1 MRPLTLTV
9 TGFGPYAEKE
19 TIDFSRLGDRGLY
32 LITGDTGAGKTTI
45 FDAIVFALYGVTSG
59 GTRTASMLRS
69 KYAAADTPTE
79 TELRFLL
86 RGREY
91 VVKRNPEYERP
102 KLRGTGTTKKTAAAE
117 LFLPDGSVVTKAQ
130 DVTKRVEELL
140 GLSAT
145 QFMQIAMIAQGQF
158 LRLLLAKTEERQKI
172 FRSIFHTERFERL
185 AAAVNRDA
193 NDAERAW
200 ERARDKTQDLAAAV
214 DCPADHPGAEDAEKA
229 KAGELLPED
238 AGKLLR
244 ALIESDEAATE
255 EAQNALQKLE
265 EAIGVLNTRIGR
277 AGEIQKSREE
287 LRLAKAEETRRKP
300 ALTAAKEAAEKAAE
314 RAKDA
319 EAFAREEAQIE
330 KELPDYE
337 AAEAKRKEVSR
348 LSAAAKTAVEE
359 ERGAKEAKAA
369 AGKRLEEEKQELSRM
384 GDVGAEREKLSS
396 QKKDVLRRREQIAA
410 LAEEMKKY
418 EALYEGYR
426 EMKKERAVKIS
437 DWQTKDY
444 RYSAAED
451 AYIAEQV
458 GYIAETRLQPDTP
471 CPVCGSLEHPHPAKI
486 SVNALTEQERQSLR
500 EARDNAKEEV
510 GRLQGNIDQCE
521 KEILARKA
529 ELEQSI
535 HAHLGDYTTSE
546 ARNRLPTVLSEI
558 EGELSNIEKRLRA
571 KEKEAKRKA
580 ELEAGIPQDE
590 KAAAEAEA
598 RIADAGAK
606 RAAAETARAAEE
618 NALKEL
624 AAKLRFPTK
633 KEAEAR
639 IKALRGEREKRQ
651 GEKRRAEEAVRAEEN
666 KLQELAGRIE
676 TLEKSIAEA
685 PEEDVA
691 KLREENTARAAE
703 RRGLQERQNGLRV
716 RLAKNR
722 ETLDALGKEAARLAE
737 AEARYQW
744 LKALADTVMGKI
756 GAREKIMLET
766 YVQMRYFERIVSRAN
781 VRLLVMSGGQYELR
795 RRREAATNKAQSGLD
810 LDVVDHYNGSVRGVE
825 TLSGGESFKASLSL
839 ALGLADEIQ
848 SSAGGVELDAM
859 FVDEGFGSLD
869 DESLEQAMRALAS
882 LSEGRRLVGVISHV
896 DALKERIDRKLVV
909 TKARERGSRV
919 RIEV

>member
-9 TGFGPYAEKE
+9 TGFGPYVESE

-59 GTRTASMLRS
+59 GTRTAAMLRS

-86 RGREY
+86 RGKEY

-117 LFLPDGSVVTKAQ
+117 LRLPDGSVVTKAQ

-140 GLSAT
+140 GLNAT

-200 ERARDKTQDLAAAV
+200 ERARDKALDLTAAV
-214 DCPADHPGAEDAEKA
+214 DCPADHPGAAEAEKA

-238 AGKLLR
+238 AGRLLR

-255 EAQNALQKLE
+255 EAQDALQKLE

-277 AGEIQKSREE
+277 AGEIQKNREE
-287 LRLAKAEETRRKP
+287 LRLARAEETRRKP
-300 ALTAAKEAAEKAAE
+300 ALAAAKEAAEKAAE

-337 AAEAKRKEVSR
+337 AAEEKRKEVSR

-418 EALYEGYR
+418 EALYQEVNGVYQKLTAAT
-426 EMKKERAVKIS
+426 EAWHQKETA
-437 DWQTKDY
+437 Y
-444 RYSAAED
+444 LAAEGTFL
-451 AYIAEQV
+451 AAQAGHIAQTLRP
-458 GYIAETRLQPDTP
+458 GTP
-471 CPVCGSLEHPHPAKI
+471 CPVCGSTDHPKAAELPENAPDEAK
-486 SVNALTEQERQSLR
+486 VRALQEDRNAAQAEAMQLRGRFEQGKGVLDE
-500 EARDNAKEEV
+500 
-510 GRLQGNIDQCE
+510 
-521 KEILARKA
+521 RKA
-529 ELEQSI
+529 SLQASVKE
-535 HAHLGDYTTSE
+535 HLGDFNNRE
-546 ARNRLPTVLSEI
+546 AKEKLPAVLSEI
-558 EGELSNIEKRLRA
+558 EGELSDLEKRLRA

-590 KAAAEAEA
+590 KAAAEADA

-651 GEKRRAEEAVRAEEN
+651 SEKQRAEEAVRAEEK

-703 RRGLQERQNGLRV
+703 RRGLQERQNRLRV

-722 ETLDALGKEAARLAE
+722 ETLDALGKESARLAE

-781 VRLLVMSGGQYELR
+781 LRLLVMSGGQYELR
-795 RRREAATNKAQSGLD
+795 RRASATTNKGQSGLD
-810 LDVVDHYNGSVRGVE
+810 LDVVDHYNGSIRGVE

-848 SSAGGVELDAM
+848 SSAGGVELDTM

-909 TKARERGSRV
+909 TKAREQGSRV
-919 RIEV
+919 RIEA

>member
-9 TGFGPYAEKE
+9 TGFGPYAESE

-59 GTRTASMLRS
+59 GTRTAAMLRS

-86 RGREY
+86 RGKEY

-117 LFLPDGSVVTKAQ
+117 LRLPDGSVVTKAQ

-140 GLSAT
+140 GLNAT

-200 ERARDKTQDLAAAV
+200 ERTRDKALDLTATV
-214 DCPADHPGAEDAEKA
+214 DCPADHLGAAEAEKA
-229 KAGELLPED
+229 RAGELLPED
-238 AGKLLR
+238 ADRLLR
-244 ALIESDEAATE
+244 ALIESDEAATA

-277 AGEIQKSREE
+277 AGEIQKNREE

-300 ALTAAKEAAEKAAE
+300 ALAAAKEAAEKAAE

-337 AAEAKRKEVSR
+337 AAETKRKEVSR

-396 QKKDVLRRREQIAA
+396 HKKDVLRRREQIAA

-418 EALYEGYR
+418 EALYQEVNGVYQKLTAAT
-426 EMKKERAVKIS
+426 EAWHQKETA
-437 DWQTKDY
+437 Y
-444 RYSAAED
+444 LAAEGTFL
-451 AYIAEQV
+451 AAQAGHIAQTLRP
-458 GYIAETRLQPDTP
+458 GTP
-471 CPVCGSLEHPHPAKI
+471 CPVCGSTDHPEAAELPENAPDEAK
-486 SVNALTEQERQSLR
+486 VRALQEDRNAAQAEAMQLRGRFEQGKGVLDE
-500 EARDNAKEEV
+500 
-510 GRLQGNIDQCE
+510 
-521 KEILARKA
+521 RKA
-529 ELEQSI
+529 SLQASVKE
-535 HAHLGDYTTSE
+535 HLGDFNNRE
-546 ARNRLPTVLSEI
+546 AKEKLPAVLTEI
-558 EGELSNIEKRLRA
+558 EGELSDLEKRLRA

-590 KAAAEAEA
+590 KAAAEADA
-598 RIADAGAK
+598 WIADAGAK

-651 GEKRRAEEAVRAEEN
+651 SEKKRAEEAVRAEEKN
-666 KLQELAGRIE
+666 LQELAGRIE

-703 RRGLQERQNGLRV
+703 RRGLQERQNSLRV

-781 VRLLVMSGGQYELR
+781 LRLLVMSGGQYELR
-795 RRREAATNKAQSGLD
+795 RRASATTNKGQSGLD
-810 LDVVDHYNGSVRGVE
+810 LDVVDHYNGSIRGVE

-848 SSAGGVELDAM
+848 SSAGGVELDTM

-909 TKARERGSRV
+909 TKAREQGSRV
-919 RIEV
+919 RIEA

>member
-9 TGFGPYAEKE
+9 TGFGPYAESE

-59 GTRTASMLRS
+59 GTRTAAMLRS

-86 RGREY
+86 RGKEY

-117 LFLPDGSVVTKAQ
+117 LRLPDGSVVTKAQ

-140 GLSAT
+140 GLNAT

-200 ERARDKTQDLAAAV
+200 ERTRDKALDLTATV
-214 DCPADHPGAEDAEKA
+214 DCPADHLGAAEAEKA
-229 KAGELLPED
+229 RAGELLPED
-238 AGKLLR
+238 ADRLLR
-244 ALIESDEAATE
+244 ALIESDEAATA

-277 AGEIQKSREE
+277 AGEIQKNREE

-300 ALTAAKEAAEKAAE
+300 ALAAAKEAAEKAAE

-337 AAEAKRKEVSR
+337 AAETKRKEVSR

-396 QKKDVLRRREQIAA
+396 HKKDVLRRREQIAA

-418 EALYEGYR
+418 EALYQEVNGVYQKLTAAT
-426 EMKKERAVKIS
+426 EAWHQKETA
-437 DWQTKDY
+437 Y
-444 RYSAAED
+444 LAAEGTFL
-451 AYIAEQV
+451 AAQAGHIAQTLRP
-458 GYIAETRLQPDTP
+458 GTP
-471 CPVCGSLEHPHPAKI
+471 CPVCGSTDHPKAAELPENAPDEAK
-486 SVNALTEQERQSLR
+486 VRALQEDRNAAQAEAMQLRGRFEQGKGVLDE
-500 EARDNAKEEV
+500 
-510 GRLQGNIDQCE
+510 
-521 KEILARKA
+521 RKA
-529 ELEQSI
+529 SLQASVKE
-535 HAHLGDYTTSE
+535 HLGDFNNRE
-546 ARNRLPTVLSEI
+546 AKEKLPAVLTEI
-558 EGELSNIEKRLRA
+558 EGELSDLEKRLRA

-590 KAAAEAEA
+590 KAAAEADA
-598 RIADAGAK
+598 WIADAGAK

-651 GEKRRAEEAVRAEEN
+651 SEKKRAEEAVRAEEKN
-666 KLQELAGRIE
+666 LQELAGRIE

-703 RRGLQERQNGLRV
+703 RRGLQERQNSLRV

-781 VRLLVMSGGQYELR
+781 LRLLVMSGGQYELR
-795 RRREAATNKAQSGLD
+795 RRASATTNKGQSGLD
-810 LDVVDHYNGSVRGVE
+810 LDVVDHYNGSIRGVE

-848 SSAGGVELDAM
+848 SSAGGVELDTM

-909 TKARERGSRV
+909 TKAREQGSRV
-919 RIEV
+919 RIEA

>member
-9 TGFGPYAEKE
+9 TGFGPYAESE

-59 GTRTASMLRS
+59 GTRTAAMLRS

-86 RGREY
+86 RGKEY

-117 LFLPDGSVVTKAQ
+117 LRLPDGSVVTKAQ
-130 DVTKRVEELL
+130 DVTKHVEELL
-140 GLSAT
+140 GLNAT

-193 NDAERAW
+193 NNAERAW
-200 ERARDKTQDLAAAV
+200 ERARDKALDLTAAV
-214 DCPADHPGAEDAEKA
+214 DCPADHPGAAEAEKA

-238 AGKLLR
+238 AGRLLR
-244 ALIESDEAATE
+244 ALIESDEAATA
-255 EAQNALQKLE
+255 EAQDALQKLE

-277 AGEIQKSREE
+277 AGEIQKNREE
-287 LRLAKAEETRRKP
+287 LRLAKAEESRRKP
-300 ALTAAKEAAEKAAE
+300 ALAAAKEAAEKAAE

-337 AAEAKRKEVSR
+337 AAETKRKEVSR

-418 EALYEGYR
+418 EALYQEVNGVYQKLTAAT
-426 EMKKERAVKIS
+426 EAWHQKETA
-437 DWQTKDY
+437 Y
-444 RYSAAED
+444 LAAEGTFL
-451 AYIAEQV
+451 AAQAGHIAQTLRP
-458 GYIAETRLQPDTP
+458 GTP
-471 CPVCGSLEHPHPAKI
+471 CPVCGSTDHPKAAELPENAPDEAK
-486 SVNALTEQERQSLR
+486 VRALQEDRNAAQAEAMQLRGRFEQGKGVLDE
-500 EARDNAKEEV
+500 
-510 GRLQGNIDQCE
+510 
-521 KEILARKA
+521 RKA
-529 ELEQSI
+529 SLQASVKE
-535 HAHLGDYTTSE
+535 HLGDFNNRE
-546 ARNRLPTVLSEI
+546 AKEKLPAVLSEI
-558 EGELSNIEKRLRA
+558 EGELSDLEKRLRA

-590 KAAAEAEA
+590 KAAAEADA

-651 GEKRRAEEAVRAEEN
+651 SEKQRAEEAVRAEEKN
-666 KLQELAGRIE
+666 LQELAGRIE

-703 RRGLQERQNGLRV
+703 RRGLQERQNSLRV

-781 VRLLVMSGGQYELR
+781 LRLLVMSGGQYELR
-795 RRREAATNKAQSGLD
+795 RRASATTNKGQSGLD
-810 LDVVDHYNGSVRGVE
+810 LDVVDHYNGSIRGVE

-848 SSAGGVELDAM
+848 SSAGGVELDTM

-909 TKARERGSRV
+909 TKAREQGSRV
-919 RIEV
+919 RIEA

>member
-9 TGFGPYAEKE
+9 TGFGPYAESE

-59 GTRTASMLRS
+59 GTRTAAMLRS
-69 KYAAADTPTE
+69 KYVAADTPTE

-86 RGREY
+86 RGKEY

-117 LFLPDGSVVTKAQ
+117 LRLPDGSVVTKAQ

-140 GLSAT
+140 GLNAT

-200 ERARDKTQDLAAAV
+200 ERARDKALDLTAAV
-214 DCPADHPGAEDAEKA
+214 DCPADHPGAADAEKA

-277 AGEIQKSREE
+277 AGEIQKNREE
-287 LRLAKAEETRRKP
+287 LRLARAEETRRKP
-300 ALTAAKEAAEKAAE
+300 ALAAAKEAAEKAAE

-337 AAEAKRKEVSR
+337 AAETKRKEVSR

-418 EALYEGYR
+418 EALYQEVNGVYQKLTAAT
-426 EMKKERAVKIS
+426 EAWHQKETA
-437 DWQTKDY
+437 Y
-444 RYSAAED
+444 LAAEGTFL
-451 AYIAEQV
+451 AAQAGHIAQTLRP
-458 GYIAETRLQPDTP
+458 GTP
-471 CPVCGSLEHPHPAKI
+471 CPVCGSTDHPKAAELPENAPDEAK
-486 SVNALTEQERQSLR
+486 VRALQEDRNAAQAEAMQLRGRFEQGKGVLDE
-500 EARDNAKEEV
+500 
-510 GRLQGNIDQCE
+510 
-521 KEILARKA
+521 RKA
-529 ELEQSI
+529 SLQASVKE
-535 HAHLGDYTTSE
+535 HLGDFNNRE
-546 ARNRLPTVLSEI
+546 AKEKLPAVLSEI
-558 EGELSNIEKRLRA
+558 EGELSDLEKRLRA

-590 KAAAEAEA
+590 KAAAEADA
-598 RIADAGAK
+598 WIADAGAK

-651 GEKRRAEEAVRAEEN
+651 SEKQRAEEAVRAEEK

-703 RRGLQERQNGLRV
+703 RRGLQERQNRLRV

-722 ETLDALGKEAARLAE
+722 ETLDALGKESARLAE

-781 VRLLVMSGGQYELR
+781 LRLLVMSGGQYELR
-795 RRREAATNKAQSGLD
+795 RRASATTNKGQSGLD
-810 LDVVDHYNGSVRGVE
+810 LDVVDHYNGSIRGVE

-848 SSAGGVELDAM
+848 SSAGGVELDTM

-909 TKARERGSRV
+909 TKAREQGSRV
-919 RIEV
+919 RIEA